1 MGQLRAFF
9 ARSLPEVFWNT
20 EINDTVVRFSFDQQ
34 HPACWRSSRLAR
46 TIPRLALGVYQN
58 PRSGFGPFCP
68 VCCRTLLVAV
78 RAGLPQHFGVRE
90 GLNDDQRDLS
100 L

>member
-46 TIPRLALGVYQN
+46 TIPRLALGGVPKSPQRVRALVARLLPYFAGRGQ
-58 PRSGFGPFCP
+58 GG
-68 VCCRTLLVAV
+68 LLVRHAHSYFAS
-78 RAGLPQHFGVRE
+78 RIL
-90 GLNDDQRDLS
+90 
-100 L
+100 